1 MDYKTYKDSLREKV
15 QEELG
20 ENVSVYYT
28 EMIKNNKVKKEALV
42 LQTKEENTTP
52 MIYVDS
58 LLEAYAC
65 TGNIEESKNTV
76 LEIYKRRDDVLADWN
91 GFGWE
96 QAKPYVRIRLV
107 KMEENE
113 EYLKD
118 RPYKKVLDLAMI
130 FVVLLNEKEGEIA
143 AQVSWMQT
151 EAWGIDT
158 EELYRAAMDNLRKEE
173 FTITN
178 MTFLF
183 PAELA
188 KVMPMGIDVYVF
200 STKNRI
206 QGARAMLRLDMLK
219 KFADEKRCNLF
230 ILPSSVHEV
239 LLICDEKGIC
249 AAGLKEIVKSVNGDS
264 EVIEAEEVLSDTV
277 YYYDREKGK
286 VSIAVIS
293 LRELDLLTPESFSYG
308 LCSDCKILCKQ

>member
-1 MDYKTYKDSLREKV
+1 MDYKIYKESLRDKV
-15 QEELG
+15 QEQLG

-28 EMIKNNKVKKEALV
+28 EMVKNNNVKKEALA
-42 LQTKEENTTP
+42 LQTKGENTTA

-96 QAKPYVRIRLV
+96 QVKPYVRIRLV
-107 KMEENE
+107 RMEGNE

-118 RPYKKVLDLAMI
+118 RPYKKVLDLAII

-143 AQVSWMQT
+143 AQVLWTQM
-151 EAWGIDT
+151 EAWGIDI
-158 EELYRAAMDNLRKEE
+158 EELYLTAIDNFRKEE

-178 MTFLF
+178 MTSLF
-183 PAELA
+183 PAKLAEELE
-188 KVMPMGIDVYVF
+188 MGIDMYIF

-206 QGARAMLRLDMLK
+206 QGARAMLRVDMLK
-219 KFADEKRCNLF
+219 IFADEKGCNLF

-249 AAGLKEIVKSVNGDS
+249 VEGLKAIVRDINSNSD
-264 EVIEAEEVLSDTV
+264 VIEEEEVLSDSV
-277 YYYDREKGK
+277 YYYDRGKGEIR
-286 VSIAVIS
+286 IAG
-293 LRELDLLTPESFSYG
+293 EGDLLE
-308 LCSDCKILCKQ
+308 

>member
-1 MDYKTYKDSLREKV
+1 MDYKTYKESLREKV

-28 EMIKNNKVKKEALV
+28 EMVKNNKVKKEALV

-76 LEIYKRRDDVLADWN
+76 LEIYKRRDDVLAEWN
-91 GFGWE
+91 GFDWE
-96 QAKPYVRIRLV
+96 QVKPYVRIRLV
-107 KMEENE
+107 RMDGNE

-118 RPYKKVLDLAMI
+118 KPYKKVLDLAMI
-130 FVVLLNEKEGEIA
+130 FVVLLNEKEGEMA
-143 AQVSWMQT
+143 AQVLWTQM
-151 EAWGIDT
+151 EAWGIDI
-158 EELYRAAMDNLRKEE
+158 EELYLTAIENFRKEE
-173 FTITN
+173 FIITN
-178 MTFLF
+178 MTSLF

-188 KVMPMGIDVYVF
+188 EELEMGIDMYIF

-206 QGARAMLRLDMLK
+206 HGARAMLRVDMLK
-219 KFADEKRCNLF
+219 TFANEKGCNLF

-239 LLICDEKGIC
+239 LLVCDEKGIC
-249 AAGLKEIVKSVNGDS
+249 VEGLKAMVSSVNSDPDAIA
-264 EVIEAEEVLSDTV
+264 VEEVLSDSV
-277 YYYDREKGK
+277 YYYDRRKGK
-286 VSIAVIS
+286 IRIA
-293 LRELDLLTPESFSYG
+293 EEET
-308 LCSDCKILCKQ
+308 

>member
-1 MDYKTYKDSLREKV
+1 MDYKTYKESLREKV

-28 EMIKNNKVKKEALV
+28 EMVKNNKVKKEALV

-52 MIYVDS
+52 MIYVGS

-91 GFGWE
+91 GFDWE
-96 QAKPYVRIRLV
+96 QVKPYIRIRLV
-107 KMEENE
+107 RMDGNE

-118 RPYKKVLDLAMI
+118 KPYKKVLDLAMI
-130 FVVLLNEKEGEIA
+130 FVVLLNEKEGEMA
-143 AQVSWMQT
+143 AQVLWTQM
-151 EAWGIDT
+151 EAWGIDIGK
-158 EELYRAAMDNLRKEE
+158 LYLTAIDNFRKEE

-178 MTFLF
+178 MASLF
-183 PAELA
+183 PTELA
-188 KVMPMGIDVYVF
+188 EELEMGIDMYIF

-206 QGARAMLRLDMLK
+206 HGARAMLRVDMLK
-219 KFADEKRCNLF
+219 TFANEKGCNLF

-239 LLICDEKGIC
+239 LLVCDEEGIC
-249 AAGLKEIVKSVNGDS
+249 VAGLKAMVSTVNSDPDAIA
-264 EVIEAEEVLSDTV
+264 VEEVLSDSV
-277 YYYDREKGK
+277 YYYDRRKGK
-286 VSIAVIS
+286 IRIA
-293 LRELDLLTPESFSYG
+293 EEET
-308 LCSDCKILCKQ
+308 

>member
-1 MDYKTYKDSLREKV
+1 MDYKIYKESLRDKV
-15 QEELG
+15 QEQLG

-28 EMIKNNKVKKEALV
+28 EMVKNNNVKKEALA
-42 LQTKEENTTP
+42 LQTKGENTTA

-96 QAKPYVRIRLV
+96 QVKPYIRIRLV
-107 KMEENE
+107 RMEGNE

-130 FVVLLNEKEGEIA
+130 FVVLLKEKEGEMA
-143 AQVSWMQT
+143 ALVSWTQIK
-151 EAWGIDT
+151 AWGIDA
-158 EELYRAAMDNLRKEE
+158 EELYRTAIDNFRKEE

-178 MTFLF
+178 MTSLF
-183 PAELA
+183 PAKLAEELE
-188 KVMPMGIDVYVF
+188 MGIDMYIF

-206 QGARAMLRLDMLK
+206 QGARAMLRVDMLK
-219 KFADEKRCNLF
+219 IFADEKGCNLF

-239 LLICDEKGIC
+239 LLICEEKDMC
-249 AAGLKEIVKSVNGDS
+249 VAGLKEIVSSVNGDPD
-264 EVIEAEEVLSDTV
+264 VIAAEEVLSDSV
-277 YYYDREKGK
+277 YYYDRGKGEIRIAGEEK
-286 VSIAVIS
+286 
-293 LRELDLLTPESFSYG
+293 
-308 LCSDCKILCKQ
+308 

>member
-1 MDYKTYKDSLREKV
+1 MDYKIYKESLRDKV
-15 QEELG
+15 QEQLG

-28 EMIKNNKVKKEALV
+28 EMVKNNNVKKEALA
-42 LQTKEENTTP
+42 LQTKGENTTA

-96 QAKPYVRIRLV
+96 QVKPYIRIRLV
-107 KMEENE
+107 RMEGNE

-130 FVVLLNEKEGEIA
+130 FVVLLKEKEGEMA
-143 AQVSWMQT
+143 AQVSWTQIK
-151 EAWGIDT
+151 AWGIDA
-158 EELYRAAMDNLRKEE
+158 EELYRTAIDNFRKEE

-178 MTFLF
+178 MTSLF
-183 PAELA
+183 PAKLAEELE
-188 KVMPMGIDVYVF
+188 MGIDMYIF

-206 QGARAMLRLDMLK
+206 QGARAMLRVDMLK
-219 KFADEKRCNLF
+219 TFADEKGCNLF

-239 LLICDEKGIC
+239 LLICEEKDMC
-249 AAGLKEIVKSVNGDS
+249 VAGLKEIVSSVNGDPD
-264 EVIEAEEVLSDTV
+264 VIAAEEVLSDSV
-277 YYYDREKGK
+277 YYYDRGKGK
-286 VSIAVIS
+286 IRIAGEYNKGKYYFDDSVDMEVRK
-293 LRELDLLTPESFSYG
+293 LNNY
-308 LCSDCKILCKQ
+308 

>member
-1 MDYKTYKDSLREKV
+1 MDYKTYKESLREKV

-28 EMIKNNKVKKEALV
+28 EMVKNNKVKKEALV

-91 GFGWE
+91 GFDWE
-96 QAKPYVRIRLV
+96 QVKPYIRIRLV
-107 KMEENE
+107 RMDGNE

-118 RPYKKVLDLAMI
+118 KPYKKVLDLAII

-143 AQVSWMQT
+143 AQVLWTQM
-151 EAWGIDT
+151 EAWGIDI
-158 EELYRAAMDNLRKEE
+158 EELYLTAIDNFRKEE

-178 MTFLF
+178 MASLF
-183 PAELA
+183 PMELA
-188 KVMPMGIDVYVF
+188 EELEMGIDMYIF

-206 QGARAMLRLDMLK
+206 HGARAMLRVDMLK

-239 LLICDEKGIC
+239 LLVCDEKGIC
-249 AAGLKEIVKSVNGDS
+249 VAGLKAMVSTVN
-264 EVIEAEEVLSDTV
+264 ET
-277 YYYDREKGK
+277 
-286 VSIAVIS
+286 
-293 LRELDLLTPESFSYG
+293 F
-308 LCSDCKILCKQ
+308 